1 MRGMNLKL
9 THPKVDMSSTAV
21 DDRRADNDD
30 DDDDTFDRHKFLA
43 VNKLEAEHLITG
55 QEICFCSFFH

>member
-1 MRGMNLKL
+1 MNLKL

-43 VNKLEAEHLITG
+43 VNKLEAEL
-55 QEICFCSFFH
+55 S